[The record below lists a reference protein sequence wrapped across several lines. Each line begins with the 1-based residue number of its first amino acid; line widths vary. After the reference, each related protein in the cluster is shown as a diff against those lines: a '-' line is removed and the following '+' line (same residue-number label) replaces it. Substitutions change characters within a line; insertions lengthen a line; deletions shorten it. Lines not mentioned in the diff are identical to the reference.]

1 MHQSAVSCVLW
12 FSMFCVGES
21 VRLVR
26 FHRFSMID
34 HCFCFISFCLPFVG
48 VVGVGAVGGVV
59 GVGGVTVGGVVG
71 VGGAGVRFLFRV
83 GGPSRVAVGLLG
95 GG

>member
-1 MHQSAVSCVLW
+1 MIHQSAVLS
-12 FSMFCVGES
+12 VGCCGTS

-26 FHRFSMID
+26 SLRFFR
-34 HCFCFISFCLPFVG
+34 CFCTPFSWWVGVGAVGGG

-59 GVGGVTVGGVVG
+59 GVGGVAVGGVVG
-71 VGGAGVRFLFRV
+71 VGGVGVRFLFRV
-83 GGPSRVAVGLLG
+83 GGSGRVAVGLLG